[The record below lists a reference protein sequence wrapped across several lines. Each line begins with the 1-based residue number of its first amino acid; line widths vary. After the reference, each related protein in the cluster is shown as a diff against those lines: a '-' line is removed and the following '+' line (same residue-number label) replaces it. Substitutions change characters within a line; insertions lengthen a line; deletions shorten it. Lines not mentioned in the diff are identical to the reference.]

1 MKHLQGDKTREII
14 HASLFQIQLHK
25 LISDMNYVL
34 KFNFSPF
41 YMRTFFCKSSE

>member
-34 KFNFSPF
+34 KFNFIPF
-41 YMRTFFCKSSE
+41 YICNAQNHK